1 MKAFFKLKLE
11 LILSFALLILK
22 IIKMKVAVVGAT
34 GMVGEVMLKVL
45 EERNFPITEL
55 IPVASERSVGKTI
68 FFKGNDY
75 KVVGLHTA
83 VNMRPDIALF
93 SAGGSTSLEWAPKFA
108 EVGTTVVDNSS
119 AWRMDPTKKLI
130 VPEINA
136 NELTKEDK
144 IIANPNCSTIQLVM
158 ALNPLHKKYKMKRVV
173 VSTYQSV
180 SGTGVKA
187 VRQLEN
193 EIAGVEGEMAY
204 PYPIGRNALPHCD
217 VFEENGYTKEEMKLA
232 REPQKIMND
241 RTFSVSATAVRIPT
255 SGGHSESVN
264 VEFENDFELSE
275 VRKILSETSGV
286 VVQDNTATN
295 TYPMPIFAHD
305 KDEVFVGRIRR
316 DESQPNTLNMWIVA
330 DNLRKGAATN
340 TIQIAEYLVENN
352 LV

>member
-1 MKAFFKLKLE
+1 
-11 LILSFALLILK
+11 
-22 IIKMKVAVVGAT
+22 MKVAVVGAT

-55 IPVASERSVGKTI
+55 IPVASERSVGKTLTY
-68 FFKGNDY
+68 KGNDY
-75 KVVGLHTA
+75 TVVGLETA
-83 VNMRPDIALF
+83 VSMRPDIALF
-93 SAGGSTSLEWAPKFA
+93 SAGGGTSLEWAPKFA

-119 AWRMDPTKKLI
+119 AWRMDPTKKLV

-136 NELTKEDK
+136 SELTKDDK

-158 ALNPLHKKYKMKRVV
+158 ALNPLHKKYKMKRVI

-193 EIAGVEGEMAY
+193 EIAGIEGEMAY

-255 SGGHSESVN
+255 AGGHSESVN
-264 VEFENDFELSE
+264 VEFENDFNLAD
-275 VRKILSETSGV
+275 VRKLLSQTPGV
-286 VVQDNTATN
+286 VVQDNTDTN

-316 DESQPNTLNMWIVA
+316 DETQPNTLNMWIVA

-340 TIQIAEYLVENN
+340 TIQIAEYLIEHN